1 MATVGYILSF
11 ILLAGVF
18 AVVMFLIG
26 SSRRPRPNS
35 SASVVRRP
43 GHTRAIIGGTAV
55 SLAGG
60 IGAVIF
66 FALGM
71 LAGEPFT
78 AIGLVHAAVAVC
90 GLAVA
95 LGAILRSRTA

>member
-1 MATVGYILSF
+1 M
-11 ILLAGVF
+11 
-18 AVVMFLIG
+18 
-26 SSRRPRPNS
+26 
-35 SASVVRRP
+35 
-43 GHTRAIIGGTAV
+43 